1 MKRKKESFKGKIK
14 RVYPNFLEETLSN
27 EQFMFFDALSNVS
40 YLYYCERLIPKKLNL
55 KSTSLKSEVYSNKVL
70 KILSSY
76 TNIEEQLKGV
86 SDEVVG
92 MLTLNIFGIPA
103 FVTTVGK
110 KVVTITNILFIDV
123 NQEKQ

>member
-14 RVYPNFLEETLSN
+14 RLFSIFFGDTSLNEHFIFLDNFSN
-27 EQFMFFDALSNVS
+27 TS
-40 YLYYCERLIPKKLNL
+40 YLYYCGILIPKKLNL

-92 MLTLNIFGIPA
+92 LLTLNIFGTHA

-123 NQEKQ
+123 EEKL